1 MIESF
6 KHLLDIASDRDLAEV
21 FLESDEQEHAV
32 PAEQIVEALRK
43 RRAVMRDCV
52 ERGKNGGES
61 MGKLVGNEA
70 RLLNEAF
77 RNGRTFLDPLT
88 VKAELYALAVMGENA
103 RMGVIVAAPTAGAG
117 GIVPGMLLALE
128 EERNIDPETTVR
140 ALVVAG
146 GIGSIIALSANISGA
161 AGGCQ
166 NEVGVASSMGA
177 AAVTYMMGGSTRQS
191 VQAAALALKN
201 TLGLVC
207 DPVGGLVEVPCVKRN
222 ALFAVHGLTAAQL
235 ALAGVESIIPMDEIV
250 EAMVRIG
257 RSLPRGLRETAEG
270 GLATT
275 ETGTAIALRLKE
287 EANRRRA
294 ERAAERER
302 VARQRWPR
310 TPSVHPYHRP
320 VAGVLPRRRRR
331 GDELRPPL
339 GEESRA
345 LPHTV
350 VQIEDP
356 EPRPVA
362 CRAVVVAV
370 QQEVAVRVGLEHLTA
385 DADPVEQRPLREGQ
399 VLLTARP
406 HRIADDHA

>member
-6 KHLLDIASDRDLAEV
+6 KHLEELATGRDLAEV
-21 FLESDEQEHAV
+21 FLETDAEEHGV
-32 PAEQIVEALRK
+32 PAADIVEALTK
-43 RRAVMRDCV
+43 RRAVMRDCI

-61 MGKLVGNEA
+61 MGKLVGSEA

-77 RNGRTFLDPLT
+77 LSGKTFLDPLT
-88 VKAELYALAVMGENA
+88 VKAEIYALSVMGENS

-128 EERNIDPETTVR
+128 EERNIDPERTVR

-177 AAVTYMMGGSTRQS
+177 AAVIYMMGGSPRQS
-191 VQAAALALKN
+191 IQAAALALKN

-257 RSLPRGLRETAEG
+257 RALPRGLRETAEG

-275 ETGTAIALRLKE
+275 DTGRAIAQRLKDD
-287 EANRRRA
+287 ANRRRA

-302 VARQRWPR
+302 MA
-310 TPSVHPYHRP
+310 
-320 VAGVLPRRRRR
+320 
-331 GDELRPPL
+331 
-339 GEESRA
+339 EERKA
-345 LPHTV
+345 T
-350 VQIEDP
+350 
-356 EPRPVA
+356 
-362 CRAVVVAV
+362 
-370 QQEVAVRVGLEHLTA
+370 G
-385 DADPVEQRPLREGQ
+385 G
-399 VLLTARP
+399 
-406 HRIADDHA
+406 

>member
-6 KHLLDIASDRDLAEV
+6 KHLEELAKDRDLADV
-21 FLESDEQEHAV
+21 FLETDAEEHGV
-32 PAEQIVEALRK
+32 PAADILEALRK
-43 RRAVMRDCV
+43 RREVMRDCIV
-52 ERGKNGGES
+52 RGKSGGQS
-61 MGKLVGNEA
+61 MGKLVGSEA

-77 RNGRTFLDPLT
+77 LSGKTFLDPLT
-88 VKAELYALAVMGENA
+88 VKAEIYALSVMGENS

-117 GIVPGMLLALE
+117 GIVPGMLMALE
-128 EERNIDPETTVR
+128 EERKIDPETTVR

-177 AAVTYMMGGSTRQS
+177 AGVAYMMGGTTHNAI
-191 VQAAALALKN
+191 QAAALALKN

-235 ALAGVESIIPMDEIV
+235 ALAGVESVIPMDEIV

-257 RSLPRGLRETAEG
+257 RALPRGLRETAEG

-275 ETGTAIALRLKE
+275 DTGRAIAQRLKDD
-287 EANRRRA
+287 ANRRRA

-302 VARQRWPR
+302 MA
-310 TPSVHPYHRP
+310 
-320 VAGVLPRRRRR
+320 
-331 GDELRPPL
+331 
-339 GEESRA
+339 
-345 LPHTV
+345 
-350 VQIEDP
+350 
-356 EPRPVA
+356 
-362 CRAVVVAV
+362 
-370 QQEVAVRVGLEHLTA
+370 QERKETG
-385 DADPVEQRPLREGQ
+385 G
-399 VLLTARP
+399 
-406 HRIADDHA
+406 

>member
-6 KHLLDIASDRDLAEV
+6 KQLEEMAGSRDLADV
-21 FLESDEQEHAV
+21 FLETDEQEHAV

-52 ERGKNGGES
+52 ERGKNGGLS

-70 RLLNEAF
+70 RLLNDAF
-77 RNGRTFLDPLT
+77 QSGKTFLDPLT
-88 VKAELYALAVMGENA
+88 VKAELYALAVMGENS

-128 EERNIDPETTVR
+128 EERHIDQEKTVR

-146 GIGSIIALSANISGA
+146 GVGSIIALSASISGA

-177 AAVTYMMGGSTRQS
+177 AGVAYMMGGSTRQS
-191 VQAAALALKN
+191 IHAAALALKN

-235 ALAGVESIIPMDEIV
+235 ALAGVESAIPMDEIV

-275 ETGTAIALRLKE
+275 ETGRAIATRLKE
-287 EANRRRA
+287 EANARRA
-294 ERAAERER
+294 AAAAERER
-302 VARQRWPR
+302 
-310 TPSVHPYHRP
+310 
-320 VAGVLPRRRRR
+320 
-331 GDELRPPL
+331 
-339 GEESRA
+339 
-345 LPHTV
+345 
-350 VQIEDP
+350 
-356 EPRPVA
+356 
-362 CRAVVVAV
+362 
-370 QQEVAVRVGLEHLTA
+370 TA
-385 DADPVEQRPLREGQ
+385 AERKQN
-399 VLLTARP
+399 A
-406 HRIADDHA
+406 

>member
-6 KHLLDIASDRDLAEV
+6 KHLEQLAANRDLADV
-21 FLESDEQEHAV
+21 FLETDEQEHAV
-32 PAEQIVEALRK
+32 PAEMIVEALRK

-52 ERGKNGGES
+52 ERGRGSDGAS
-61 MGKLVGNEA
+61 MGRLVGSEA
-70 RLLNEAF
+70 RLLQQAF
-77 RNGRTFLDPLT
+77 EEGKTFLDPLT
-88 VKAELYALAVMGENA
+88 VKAEIYALAVMGENS

-117 GIVPGMLLALE
+117 GVVPGMLLALE
-128 EERNIDPETTVR
+128 EERNIDPERTVR

-146 GIGSIIALSANISGA
+146 GVGSIIALSANISGA

-177 AAVTYMMGGSTRQS
+177 AGVAYMVGGNTRQCIH
-191 VQAAALALKN
+191 AAALALKN

-235 ALAGVESIIPMDEIV
+235 AIAGVESVIPMDEIV

-302 VARQRWPR
+302 IA
-310 TPSVHPYHRP
+310 
-320 VAGVLPRRRRR
+320 
-331 GDELRPPL
+331 
-339 GEESRA
+339 EERKSG
-345 LPHTV
+345 T
-350 VQIEDP
+350 
-356 EPRPVA
+356 
-362 CRAVVVAV
+362 
-370 QQEVAVRVGLEHLTA
+370 GT
-385 DADPVEQRPLREGQ
+385 
-399 VLLTARP
+399 
-406 HRIADDHA
+406 

>member
-6 KHLLDIASDRDLAEV
+6 KHLNELAQDRDLAEV
-21 FLESDEQEHAV
+21 FLEADEQEHAV
-32 PAEQIVEALRK
+32 PGDLILEALRK
-43 RRAVMRDCV
+43 RRGVMLDCI
-52 ERGKNGGES
+52 ERGKNSSGES
-61 MGKLVGNEA
+61 MGKLVGSEA
-70 RLLNEAF
+70 RLLAQAFNE
-77 RNGRTFLDPLT
+77 GRTFLDPLT
-88 VKAELYALAVMGENA
+88 VKAELYALAVMGENS

-117 GIVPGMLLALE
+117 GVVPGMLLALE
-128 EERNIDPETTVR
+128 EERHVPPEKTVR
-140 ALVVAG
+140 GLVVAG

-177 AAVTYMMGGSTRQS
+177 AGVAYMMGGTNRQI
-191 VQAAALALKN
+191 VHAAALALKN

-235 ALAGVESIIPMDEIV
+235 ALAGVESVIPMDEIV

-257 RSLPRGLRETAEG
+257 RSLPRGLKETAEG

-302 VARQRWPR
+302 LAEERK
-310 TPSVHPYHRP
+310 
-320 VAGVLPRRRRR
+320 AGV
-331 GDELRPPL
+331 E
-339 GEESRA
+339 
-345 LPHTV
+345 
-350 VQIEDP
+350 
-356 EPRPVA
+356 
-362 CRAVVVAV
+362 
-370 QQEVAVRVGLEHLTA
+370 
-385 DADPVEQRPLREGQ
+385 
-399 VLLTARP
+399 
-406 HRIADDHA
+406 

>member
-6 KHLLDIASDRDLAEV
+6 KQLLEIARDRDLADV
-21 FLESDEQEHAV
+21 FLETDEQEHAI
-32 PAEQIVEALRK
+32 PAADIVEALRR

-52 ERGKNGGES
+52 ERGRTSGGES
-61 MGKLVGNEA
+61 MGRLVGSEA
-70 RLLNEAF
+70 RLLQQALDE
-77 RNGRTFLDPLT
+77 GRVFLDPLT
-88 VKAELYALAVMGENA
+88 VKAEIYALAVMAENA

-117 GIVPGMLLALE
+117 GVVPGMLLALE
-128 EERNIDPETTVR
+128 EERNVDPERTVR
-140 ALVVAG
+140 AMIVAG

-177 AAVTYMMGGSTRQS
+177 GGVAYMMGGNTRQS
-191 VQAAALALKN
+191 IQAAALALKN

-235 ALAGVESIIPMDEIV
+235 ALAGVESVIPMDEIV

-287 EANRRRA
+287 EANKRRA

-302 VARQRWPR
+302 AAQERK
-310 TPSVHPYHRP
+310 
-320 VAGVLPRRRRR
+320 AGA
-331 GDELRPPL
+331 E
-339 GEESRA
+339 
-345 LPHTV
+345 
-350 VQIEDP
+350 
-356 EPRPVA
+356 
-362 CRAVVVAV
+362 
-370 QQEVAVRVGLEHLTA
+370 
-385 DADPVEQRPLREGQ
+385 
-399 VLLTARP
+399 
-406 HRIADDHA
+406 

>member
-6 KHLLDIASDRDLAEV
+6 AQLEQLAANRDLADV
-21 FLESDEQEHAV
+21 FLETDEQEHAV

-52 ERGKNGGES
+52 ERGKNGGLS

-70 RLLNEAF
+70 RLLNDAF
-77 RNGRTFLDPLT
+77 QSGKTFLDPLT
-88 VKAELYALAVMGENA
+88 VKAELYALAVMGENS

-117 GIVPGMLLALE
+117 GVVPGMLLALE
-128 EERNIDPETTVR
+128 EERNIDPEKTVR

-146 GIGSIIALSANISGA
+146 GVGSIIALSASISGA

-177 AAVTYMMGGSTRQS
+177 AGVAYMMGGSTRQS
-191 VQAAALALKN
+191 IHAAALALKN

-235 ALAGVESIIPMDEIV
+235 ALAGVESAIPMDEIV

-275 ETGTAIALRLKE
+275 ETGRAIALRLKE
-287 EANRRRA
+287 EANARRA

-302 VARQRWPR
+302 AAAERK
-310 TPSVHPYHRP
+310 TKS
-320 VAGVLPRRRRR
+320 G
-331 GDELRPPL
+331 
-339 GEESRA
+339 S
-345 LPHTV
+345 
-350 VQIEDP
+350 
-356 EPRPVA
+356 
-362 CRAVVVAV
+362 
-370 QQEVAVRVGLEHLTA
+370 
-385 DADPVEQRPLREGQ
+385 
-399 VLLTARP
+399 
-406 HRIADDHA
+406 

>member
-6 KHLLDIASDRDLAEV
+6 AQLETIAADRDLAEV
-21 FLESDEQEHAV
+21 FLETDEQEHGI
-32 PAEQIVEALRK
+32 PRDQILEALRK
-43 RRAVMRDCV
+43 RREVMHDCVMR
-52 ERGKNGGES
+52 GKSGGQS

-70 RLLNEAF
+70 KLLNEAF
-77 RNGRTFLDPLT
+77 QSGKTFLDPLT
-88 VKAELYALAVMGENA
+88 VKAELYALSVMGENS

-128 EERNIDPETTVR
+128 EERHIDPEKTVR

-177 AAVTYMMGGSTRQS
+177 AAVAYMMDGKTHQS
-191 VQAAALALKN
+191 IQAAAIALKN

-235 ALAGVESIIPMDEIV
+235 ALAGVDSVIPMDEIV

-275 ETGTAIALRLKE
+275 LTGAAIGQRLKE
-287 EANRRRA
+287 EANQRRA
-294 ERAAERER
+294 ARAAERER
-302 VARQRWPR
+302 IA
-310 TPSVHPYHRP
+310 
-320 VAGVLPRRRRR
+320 
-331 GDELRPPL
+331 
-339 GEESRA
+339 
-345 LPHTV
+345 
-350 VQIEDP
+350 
-356 EPRPVA
+356 
-362 CRAVVVAV
+362 
-370 QQEVAVRVGLEHLTA
+370 QERK
-385 DADPVEQRPLREGQ
+385 RE
-399 VLLTARP
+399 VTK
-406 HRIADDHA
+406 

>member
-6 KHLLDIASDRDLAEV
+6 ANLLDIARDRDLADV
-21 FLESDEQEHAV
+21 FLETDEQEHGI
-32 PAEQIVEALRK
+32 PADQILMALR
-43 RRAVMRDCV
+43 RRREVMRDCV
-52 ERGKNGGES
+52 ERGKNGGQS

-77 RNGRTFLDPLT
+77 QSGKTFLDPLT
-88 VKAELYALAVMGENA
+88 VKAELYALSVMGENS

-117 GIVPGMLLALE
+117 GVVPGMLLALE
-128 EERNIDPETTVR
+128 EERHVDPETTVR

-177 AAVTYMMGGSTRQS
+177 AAVAYMMGGDTESS
-191 VQAAALALKN
+191 VHAAALALKN

-235 ALAGVESIIPMDEIV
+235 SLAGVRSVIPMDEVV

-257 RSLPRGLRETAEG
+257 RALPRGLRETAEG

-275 ETGTAIALRLKE
+275 VTGCAIGQRLKD
-287 EANRRRA
+287 EANQRRA
-294 ERAAERER
+294 ERAAEREK
-302 VARQRWPR
+302 VAQERK
-310 TPSVHPYHRP
+310 
-320 VAGVLPRRRRR
+320 AGV
-331 GDELRPPL
+331 
-339 GEESRA
+339 
-345 LPHTV
+345 T
-350 VQIEDP
+350 
-356 EPRPVA
+356 
-362 CRAVVVAV
+362 
-370 QQEVAVRVGLEHLTA
+370 
-385 DADPVEQRPLREGQ
+385 
-399 VLLTARP
+399 
-406 HRIADDHA
+406 

>member
-6 KHLLDIASDRDLAEV
+6 KQLEQLAADRDLAEV

-32 PAEQIVEALRK
+32 PRDMIIEALRK

-52 ERGKNGGES
+52 ERGKSGGAS
-61 MGKLVGNEA
+61 MGKLVGHEA
-70 RLLNEAF
+70 QLLNEAF
-77 RNGRTFLDPLT
+77 QSGKTFLDPLT
-88 VKAELYALAVMGENA
+88 VKAELYALAVMGENS

-117 GIVPGMLLALE
+117 GVVPGMLLALE
-128 EERNIDPETTVR
+128 EERHIDVERTVR
-140 ALVVAG
+140 AMVVAG
-146 GIGSIIALSANISGA
+146 GVGSIIALSANISGA

-177 AAVTYMMGGSTRQS
+177 AGVAYMMGGTTHHCIH
-191 VQAAALALKN
+191 AAAIALKN

-235 ALAGVESIIPMDEIV
+235 ALAGVDSVIPMDEIV

-275 ETGTAIALRLKE
+275 ETGTAIATRLKE

-302 VARQRWPR
+302 LA
-310 TPSVHPYHRP
+310 
-320 VAGVLPRRRRR
+320 
-331 GDELRPPL
+331 
-339 GEESRA
+339 
-345 LPHTV
+345 
-350 VQIEDP
+350 
-356 EPRPVA
+356 
-362 CRAVVVAV
+362 
-370 QQEVAVRVGLEHLTA
+370 QERKSGTH
-385 DADPVEQRPLREGQ
+385 
-399 VLLTARP
+399 
-406 HRIADDHA
+406 